1 MNALIEQQIDRKA
14 VMEAQRWITEPIYW
28 ARKFGGDAFDPSSD
42 QEAFWIEYGK
52 MLGARI
58 RKYQGLPLSDEDQ
71 YYNGKIGISIRAGQ
85 GVGKGA
91 TLSLCG
97 IHYLFTLHHIKP
109 KVICTAPAGTQL
121 RSSLWPEYAAWMG
134 RSALIADI
142 LKKQANRIF
151 LAIDPERGEATRIEP
166 RTVQKNSSAD
176 EQQEILAGIHALG
189 VMYQVDEASGVQA
202 PVFKPIEGGLTD
214 PMSLIIMIWNPTQR
228 SGFAMESHRK
238 NRVDWVCLHWSG
250 RKLRQEKLDQPNRFK
265 WFNEDAQLR
274 LIRKYGDD
282 SDFVRVR
289 VDGEPPNE
297 ASDSLIPFSALEEA
311 QVRQIELLPYDP
323 LVVAVDVGG
332 GGDGD
337 PTVVTVGRGPKTIA
351 IVKIDESDTTKI
363 SDRVAEIF
371 SDHTMGLPR
380 HVQAVVGVD
389 YIGIGR
395 GVYDQCV
402 NTHELKCYAIDVSQE
417 PSDKTRF
424 HRLRDEVWWM
434 GREAFRD
441 DKTPALSDDL
451 EPAVLDELIGELTSI
466 KWGEPDGKI
475 KVQGKG
481 TSGIPGVPPLAKS
494 PNFADSWLI
503 YWYVYKKFCSHV
515 PAEHRR
521 QRMGGRKGGGTRHW
535 RTR

>member
-1 MNALIEQQIDRKA
+1 MPVLAPDQAA
-14 VMEAQRWITEPIYW
+14 VNEAERWIAEPIYW
-28 ARKFGGDAFDPSSD
+28 ARKFGGEAFDPSSD

-52 MLGARI
+52 MLNARI
-58 RKYQGLPLSDEDQ
+58 RKYKGVPLSEEDQ

-97 IHYLFTLHHIKP
+97 IHYLMVLHTLKP
-109 KVICTAPAGTQL
+109 KVVCTAPAGTQL

-134 RSALIADI
+134 RSAMIAEVI
-142 LKKQANRIF
+142 CKQANRIF
-151 LAIDPERGEATRIEP
+151 LLIDKERGEATRIEP
-166 RTVQKNSSAD
+166 RTVQKNSSME

-189 VMYQVDEASGVQA
+189 VMYQVDEASGVQD

-214 PMSLIIMIWNPTQR
+214 PLSLIIMIWNPTR
-228 SGFAMESHRK
+228 RNGFAMESHRK

-250 RKLRQEKLDQPNRFK
+250 RKLRQEKLDQPHRFK
-265 WFNEDAQLR
+265 WFNEEAQLR
-274 LIRKYGDD
+274 LIRKYGED

-297 ASDSLIPFSALEEA
+297 ASDALIPFSALGEA
-311 QVRQIELLPYDP
+311 RARQVGLLPTDP
-323 LVVAVDVGG
+323 LVLGVDVGG

-337 PTVVTVGRGPKTIA
+337 PTIVTVFRGPRTKR
-351 IVKIDESDTTKI
+351 IVKVDESDTSKI
-363 SDRVAEIF
+363 SDRVAEIYA
-371 SDHTMGLPR
+371 DEVMGLPR
-380 HVQAVVGVD
+380 DVQTKVGVD

-402 NTHELKCYAIDVSQE
+402 NTHELPCVAVDVSE
-417 PSDKTRF
+417 ESSDKKRW
-424 HRLRDEVWWM
+424 HRKRDEVWWM

-441 DKTPALSDDL
+441 DKTPSLSDEI
-451 EPAVLDELIGELTSI
+451 EPLYLDELEGELTSI

-481 TSGIPGVPPLAKS
+481 TSGIPNVPPLAKS

-503 YWYVYKKFCSHV
+503 GWYVLKKFCSHV
-515 PAEHRR
+515 PVGHRR
-521 QRMGGRKGGGTRHW
+521 RSLRGRMGGKRHW